1 MGLTIKANPNATN
14 SEFDAKTIIHH
25 QEEYDPQYDV
35 SMGNSLEPWFQYEK
49 EQHRRACEM
58 EEDYV
63 EPT

>member
-1 MGLTIKANPNATN
+1 MGLINAASDHTN

-25 QEEYDPQYDV
+25 YDPQYDV

>member
-1 MGLTIKANPNATN
+1 MGLINAASDHTN

-58 EEDYV
+58 EDDYQV
-63 EPT
+63 PT

>member
-1 MGLTIKANPNATN
+1 MGLINAAHNHTN
-14 SEFDAKTIIHH
+14 SEFDAKTIITH
-25 QEEYDPQYDV
+25 DPQF
-35 SMGNSLEPWFQYEK
+35 EYEK